1 MGRTKDKKKKITSVT
16 LNLLK
21 THRGYAQI
29 IIHSRAASSILIW
42 GWEFD
47 EDPREY
53 NTWHINYRPADKG
66 PIRKSALHQGR
77 NRERRWKMKS
87 FTAYVFHM
95 MDPMMDACSC
105 GTVGLWDALGVM
117 ICIAI
122 GQQLLMSLRV
132 TGRGVF
138 IRSPTGLSRQAPKSF
153 KSCISKL
160 VCFCIL
166 MLPSHAMGIIMWLS

>member
-1 MGRTKDKKKKITSVT
+1 MYELHFKLFLTKLMEKKIISVT

-21 THRGYAQI
+21 THRGCAQI
-29 IIHSRAASSILIW
+29 IIHSRAVSSILIW

-95 MDPMMDACSC
+95 RAATPWWTLAA
-105 GTVGLWDALGVM
+105 VGLWDALGVM

-138 IRSPTGLSRQAPKSF
+138 IRSPTGLCRPAPKKF
-153 KSCISKL
+153 
-160 VCFCIL
+160 
-166 MLPSHAMGIIMWLS
+166 